1 MSKTKEELNTIKEEV
16 ETLNEKLAELTE
28 EEIAQVSGGV
38 GPVADFDIKID
49 IELPHSRD
57 RREERR
63 CESAPLK

>member
-1 MSKTKEELNTIKEEV
+1 MSDEKKTEVTEETKEETRQLTGKEP
-16 ETLNEKLAELTE
+16 AR
-28 EEIAQVSGGV
+28 VSGGV
-38 GPVADFDIKID
+38 GPAADFDIKID